1 MTNSLK
7 TQIQNVAAWI
17 YNLKFEDIPE
27 DVVHFSKL
35 QLLDCIAAICA
46 GSLSDVG
53 VKLKEALKTT
63 DSGGPFTLIPNGESW
78 SLDNALYFHAAMI
91 NALELDNFLYM
102 GHVEQSAVSVP
113 LALSQKL
120 NSSGKELI
128 LAMVAAA
135 EVSGR
140 LGANL
145 VIGPMQGHM
154 RSFIHRAGGAT
165 ATAKI
170 HGYNETI
177 ISQALAIALSM
188 PEHPLYPACF
198 SSDTKVICT
207 SSPTV
212 EGVKAALMAAQGM
225 DGPLD
230 IVENPVGFY
239 KTFSYNKYIPEIW
252 KWLDN
257 TWTLRSLSFKN
268 FATCGYAQGSVNAAV
283 QLKKN
288 YAFSLDEIR
297 HINVYV
303 PIMTMIM
310 EKFSKPHFGA
320 GITPVNTHFST
331 IRSVAAALIYG
342 EITGDFYRAGT
353 FASKAV
359 EIQKLV
365 DRINLQHD
373 WELTILSMRGIDAG
387 LVNAGKPGFM
397 SLGGSRKTFKQF
409 KKAFGSRP
417 LLQWKDLYDL
427 SKIPGK
433 DIRYFI
439 RRYLKSISIFKFK
452 AKLNSDEDLSHE
464 GDLSQIKFTISGRVE
479 LIYSDGKKISET
491 CILPPGFSNDP
502 ERDILVKNKF
512 MREAI
517 PVWGEKKALRI
528 MEMILEIENFAGA
541 RLLDEI
547 KSSNQ
552 SNTGESSDK

>member
-1 MTNSLK
+1 MTNSPK
-7 TQIQNVAAWI
+7 TQIQSVAAWI
-17 YNLKFEDIPE
+17 YKLKYADIPE
-27 DVVHFSKL
+27 DVVYFSKL
-35 QLLDCIAAICA
+35 QLLDCISAICA

-53 VKLKEALKTT
+53 VKLKAALETT
-63 DSGGPFTLIPNGESW
+63 ENGGPITLLPNGESW

-102 GHVEQSAVSVP
+102 GHVGQSAVSVP
-113 LALSQKL
+113 LALGEKL
-120 NSSGKELI
+120 NISGKELI

-140 LGANL
+140 LAANL

-165 ATAKI
+165 AAAKI
-170 HGYNETI
+170 YGYDENVI
-177 ISQALAIALSM
+177 AQALAIALSM

-212 EGVKAALMAAQGM
+212 EGVKAAFMAAQGM

-252 KWLDN
+252 KWLDE

-268 FATCGYAQGSVNAAV
+268 YATCGYAQGSVNAAV
-283 QLKKN
+283 QLRKN
-288 YAFSLDEIR
+288 YAFSLDEISI
-297 HINVYV
+297 INVYV
-303 PIMTMIM
+303 PIVTVIM

-342 EITGDFYRAGT
+342 EITGEFYRAGT
-353 FASKAV
+353 FKSKAE

-365 DRINLQHD
+365 CRIHLRHD
-373 WELTILSMRGIDAG
+373 WKLTILSMRGIDAG
-387 LVNAGKPGFM
+387 LTNAGKPGFM
-397 SLGGSRKTFKQF
+397 SLGGSSKTFKQF

-417 LLQWKDLYDL
+417 LLQWKDLYEL
-427 SKIPGK
+427 SKIQGK
-433 DIRYFI
+433 DISYFAKRYF
-439 RRYLKSISIFKFK
+439 KSISIFKFK
-452 AKLNSDEDLSHE
+452 VKLNSDKDYSHE
-464 GDLSQIKFTISGRVE
+464 GDLGQIRFAISGRVE
-479 LIYSDGKKISET
+479 LVYHDGKKISET
-491 CILPPGFSNDP
+491 CELPTGFSNDP
-502 ERDILVKNKF
+502 ERDIMVKNKF

-517 PVWGEKKALRI
+517 PVWGEIKAMRI
-528 MEMILEIENFAGA
+528 MEMILGIENYTVA

-547 KSSNQ
+547 KSGN
-552 SNTGESSDK
+552 